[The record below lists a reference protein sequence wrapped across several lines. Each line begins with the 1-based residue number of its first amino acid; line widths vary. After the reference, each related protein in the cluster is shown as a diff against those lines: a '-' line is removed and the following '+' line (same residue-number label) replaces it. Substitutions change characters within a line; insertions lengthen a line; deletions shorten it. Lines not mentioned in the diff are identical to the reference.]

1 MKTHI
6 KVRARRMTRL
16 AGTAGALALAAGLL
30 AACSDSGA
38 TVEADSE
45 TGNRKIRVAAPFVS
59 TMNSAFLYAEGAGI
73 FEKYDIETEL
83 IEIDGARGLASTLG
97 GSTDMAIT
105 SAVNPLAALEQGQDF
120 YVVAQIGNGFPE
132 SVLIESDA
140 LEESGLT
147 DESSFEEK
155 MEYLRGKP
163 WGVSSPEGSSVY
175 MARYMFE
182 LAGFSQDDFNINSL
196 GSSSGTLAAL
206 EQDKVVAGSMGSPL
220 PQVAEAE
227 GYAKVFIDT
236 TAGEVPE
243 MTNLL
248 TSLVAVTPEFY
259 ANNKNLVEDF
269 RAALQEAQTLVYEDS
284 ETVDEWMY
292 ANHFDGSPKDAVLG
306 GVASQRAGGSIA
318 KSPEVDPAA
327 AEKMVGFMEATG
339 QEVPDDWKKL
349 FMDFPEFGG

>member
-1 MKTHI
+1 MKSPLLLGSG
-6 KVRARRMTRL
+6 RAKRIASAIGVLTL
-16 AGTAGALALAAGLL
+16 SAALLS
-30 AACSDSGA
+30 ACGGSD
-38 TVEADSE
+38 TVEANAD
-45 TGNRKIRVAAPFVS
+45 GNRKIRVAAPFIS

-73 FEKYDIETEL
+73 FEKYNIETEL

-105 SAVNPLAALEQGQDF
+105 SSVNPLQALEQGQDF

-140 LEESGLT
+140 YEKSGL
-147 DESSFEEK
+147 DENSTFEEK
-155 MEYLRGKP
+155 MTYLRGKP

-175 MARYMFE
+175 MARYMFD
-182 LAGFSQDDFNINSL
+182 LAGFDQSDFNMKSL

-206 EQDKVVAGSMGSPL
+206 QQDTVIAGSMGSPL

-227 GYAKVFIDT
+227 GYAKVFINT
-236 TAGEVPE
+236 TGGEVPE

-248 TSLVAVTPEFY
+248 TSIVAVTPSFY
-259 ANNKNLVEDF
+259 ENNKELVEDF
-269 RAALQEAQTLVYEDS
+269 RKALGEAQALVYSDS
-284 ETVDEWMY
+284 DTVDNWMY
-292 ANHFDGSPKDAVLG
+292 DNHFEGSPKDAVLG

-327 AEKMVGFMEATG
+327 AEKMVSFMETTG
-339 QEVPDDWKKL
+339 QAVPDDWKKL
-349 FMDFPEFGG
+349 FMDFPEFAG